1 MRLVALSTALLLAGT
16 AWQPAAQ
23 ADIYVGHD
31 ASGVLILSDVPFA
44 GAQQT
49 YVTPPPAPLARMS
62 EAAPAS
68 PDAVAR
74 PDAAAPPA
82 AVAPAAI
89 DPLPA
94 DAAPAPG
101 KSFLRED

>member
-1 MRLVALSTALLLAGT
+1 MQLVAVSSALLLLGT
-16 AWQPAAQ
+16 AWLPSAQ

-49 YVTPPPAPLARMS
+49 YVTPPPALPAWAP
-62 EAAPAS
+62 EAAPAA
-68 PDAVAR
+68 PGAVAR
-74 PDAAAPPA
+74 PDAAASPA
-82 AVAPAAI
+82 AVAPGAI

-94 DAAPAPG
+94 DTAPAPG
-101 KSFLRED
+101 KSFLHED